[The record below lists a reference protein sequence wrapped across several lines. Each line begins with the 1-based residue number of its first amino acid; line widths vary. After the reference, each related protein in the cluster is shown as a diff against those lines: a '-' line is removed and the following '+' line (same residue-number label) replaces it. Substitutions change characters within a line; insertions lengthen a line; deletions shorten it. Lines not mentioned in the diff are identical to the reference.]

1 MKTKEK
7 GTQYVIATPL
17 ARGTFSVMIRDIL
30 ARQSPGSCLPPTI
43 SGFPE
48 S

>member
-1 MKTKEK
+1 MKTNEQGK
-7 GTQYVIATPL
+7 QYVIATPL

-30 ARQSPGSCLPPTI
+30 ARQSPGSCFPPTI

-48 S
+48 R